1 MEELVEQLDGTG
13 VFADSR
19 IREAFLA
26 IDRADFVPE
35 EMKKSAYLDTALPI
49 GEGQTI
55 SQPWVVA
62 FMLEQL
68 KPKPGDKILD
78 VGAGSGWQTA
88 LLAKIVGSKGKVY
101 AIEIISELYEQA
113 KANLAKYS
121 FKNIELLCQDAR
133 EGLPQK
139 APFDGIIAGASGKK
153 IPDAWLEQV
162 RTGGKIVTPVDESVM
177 VYTKRRNGSFEVREY
192 PGFTFVPLV

>member
-1 MEELVEQLDGTG
+1 MEELVQYLKSSG
-13 VFADSR
+13 VLRDKS
-19 IREAFLA
+19 IEKAFLK

-35 EMKKSAYLDTALPI
+35 EMKRSAYLDTALPI

-68 KPKPGDKILD
+68 KPKTGDKILD

-88 LLAKIVGSKGKVY
+88 LLAKIVGPKGKVY
-101 AIEIISELYEQA
+101 AVEIIPGLYEQA
-113 KANLAKYS
+113 QANLAKYN

-133 EGLPQK
+133 DGLPQK
-139 APFDGIIAGASGKK
+139 APFNGIIAGASGGK
-153 IPDAWLEQV
+153 IPNAWLEQV
-162 RTGGKIVTPVDESVM
+162 KTGGKIVAPVGESVR
-177 VYTKRRNGSFEVREY
+177 VYTKCKDGSFEVREY
-192 PGFTFVPLV
+192 PGFIFVPLV